1 MRSINKVLRG
11 EMTDIPMNLSPD
23 FYSKLFS
30 LYVNH
35 QEKPFFTNS
44 QADEK
49 EYVGIMFEEDKQQQ
63 YLCVTYF
70 NERRGFAEILMQLTN
85 NNQLSVS
92 NEYNVEKLVRD
103 FKNVLVASYQDD
115 VAYKMIDGDLE
126 PMKQIHSFNNVLDKT
141 NKMKKR

>member
-1 MRSINKVLRG
+1 
-11 EMTDIPMNLSPD
+11 
-23 FYSKLFS
+23 
-30 LYVNH
+30 
-35 QEKPFFTNS
+35 
-44 QADEK
+44 
-49 EYVGIMFEEDKQQQ
+49 
-63 YLCVTYF
+63 
-70 NERRGFAEILMQLTN
+70 MQLTN